1 MQAAQDAADEVVVGE
16 AEEEGKLSITSI
28 DTNTLATR
36 CIACT
41 YIAHC
46 TFLQHVG

>member
-1 MQAAQDAADEVVVGE
+1 MVVGE

-36 CIACT
+36 
-41 YIAHC
+41 YI
-46 TFLQHVG
+46 TWRPILTILRREDGLEIDNLEKM